1 MNEKTSN
8 PSGNWR
14 EQRRLQAWELSE
26 KGWKQRTI
34 AEALG
39 VTESAVSQ
47 WIKKARTQGIESLY
61 KRQGGGPKPQ
71 LTSAQINQIP
81 DLLSRGAEA
90 YGFQGDVWTRARVG
104 VVIKQQ
110 FSVSFSLSH
119 IGRLLKQVGWTR
131 QKPIARASQR
141 DEQAIERW
149 RTEKWLELEKKPNEK
164 GVQ

>member
-1 MNEKTSN
+1 MNEKTN
-8 PSGNWR
+8 KPTDNWR
-14 EQRRLQAWELSE
+14 ELRRLQAWELSE
-26 KGWKQRTI
+26 KDWKQRKI

-39 VTESAVSQ
+39 VTEGAVSQ

-71 LTSAQINQIP
+71 LTSAQIKQIP

-90 YGFQGDVWTRARVG
+90 YGFLGDIWTRARVG

-110 FSVSFSLSH
+110 FGVSFSVSH

-149 RTEKWLELEKKPNEK
+149 RTEKWLELEKKPNKK
-164 GVQ
+164 GVR